1 ELQRELNRTGYSAGG
16 ADGVMGPNTRQ
27 GLRNFQRDQGLI
39 PDGFATQTLLEQLR
53 SRAE

>member
-1 ELQRELNRTGYSAGG
+1 QRGLNRVGYSVGG

-39 PDGFATQTLLEQLR
+39 PDGFATQELLERLR
-53 SRAE
+53 RRSE